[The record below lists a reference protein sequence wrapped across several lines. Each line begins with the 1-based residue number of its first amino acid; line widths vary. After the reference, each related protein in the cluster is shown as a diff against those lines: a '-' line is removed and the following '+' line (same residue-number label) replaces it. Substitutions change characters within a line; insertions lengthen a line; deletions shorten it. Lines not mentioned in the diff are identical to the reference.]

1 MVIVTIGNK
10 SQNTILAR
18 RTRLY
23 GIAKSELTS
32 V

>member
-1 MVIVTIGNK
+1 MGIMAIGNK

-23 GIAKSELTS
+23 GTAKSGLTS